1 MSFIDPAF
9 AGQVPFER
17 LVDEANNGWTALSY
31 LPPGGSD
38 PVADTPA
45 VVSLDKPTSQL
56 GSGPSRST
64 AMGGP
69 RYSQGG
75 TVFLPR
81 GIDRKRGDRFTH
93 NGVKYSLIG
102 AARGDQDHP
111 VTGDDF
117 GWVTWSFE
125 GSG

>member
-1 MSFIDPAF
+1 MGFIDPAF

-17 LVDEANNGWTALSY
+17 LTDEANNVWTPL
-31 LPPGGSD
+31 LFQPPGGAD

-45 VVSLDKPTSQL
+45 VVSLDKATPRT
-56 GSGPSRST
+56 GN
-64 AMGGP
+64 GP
-69 RYSQGG
+69 RYVQGG

-81 GIDRKRGDRFTH
+81 GLDRKSGDRFTH

-102 AARGDQDHP
+102 AARGDQNHP
-111 VTGDDF
+111 ITGDDF